1 MDPVAEMKVRP
12 GLSSYAGDPGRAAE
26 SVAELVEFA
35 RGKVP
40 GEAQAG
46 TEVRLMATAGLRMLE
61 DDAAREKI
69 LEGCRKVLRG
79 SGFRFRDEWAAVIS
93 GRDEGIF
100 AWVAAN
106 YALGTLGGDPLETT
120 GIIELGGASAQV
132 TFASSEPMPPEFLR
146 VLNFGENTYSLYSNS
161 FLHFGQNAA
170 YHSVQELLS
179 SRVLKSS
186 TESSQKNIF
195 IDPCSPKGY
204 SHAEAN
210 FSSGNLNLKVE
221 KVPVAHADGNFSECR
236 SAAVMMLQEE
246 KDKCQYQQCHLGSNF
261 IPKLQGRFLATE
273 NFFYTSKFF
282 KLGPTPI
289 LSDFMLVGKYFCGED
304 FLTLKEKYQTLKA
317 EDFSRYCFS
326 SAYIVALLHDSL
338 GIALDDNRLQYANQV
353 GSTELEWAL
362 GAFIMHSISNLNTN
376 HAYEI
381 TSLVRSNIA
390 SILSPFVVFVLLAFA
405 VWIVLR
411 WRKPQLKT
419 IYDLEKGR
427 YIVTR
432 VNR

>member
-1 MDPVAEMKVRP
+1 
-12 GLSSYAGDPGRAAE
+12 
-26 SVAELVEFA
+26 
-35 RGKVP
+35 
-40 GEAQAG
+40 
-46 TEVRLMATAGLRMLE
+46 
-61 DDAAREKI
+61 
-69 LEGCRKVLRG
+69 
-79 SGFRFRDEWAAVIS
+79 
-93 GRDEGIF
+93 
-100 AWVAAN
+100 
-106 YALGTLGGDPLETT
+106 
-120 GIIELGGASAQV
+120 
-132 TFASSEPMPPEFLR
+132 
-146 VLNFGENTYSLYSNS
+146 
-161 FLHFGQNAA
+161 
-170 YHSVQELLS
+170 
-179 SRVLKSS
+179 
-186 TESSQKNIF
+186 
-195 IDPCSPKGY
+195 
-204 SHAEAN
+204 
-210 FSSGNLNLKVE
+210 
-221 KVPVAHADGNFSECR
+221 
-236 SAAVMMLQEE
+236 MLQAE

-304 FLTLKEKYQTLKA
+304 FLTLKEKYQTLEA

-326 SAYIVALLHDSL
+326 SAYIVALLHDSF

-362 GAFIMHSISNLNTN
+362 GAFIMHNMSNLNTN

-381 TSLVRSNIA
+381 TALVRCNIA
-390 SILSPFVVFVLLAFA
+390 SILSLFVVIVLLAFA

-427 YIVTR
+427 YIITR